1 MQTFTHHLP
10 NLELTGHEFVVP
22 LDYDHPDGEQI
33 TVFAR
38 AVSAVGKAQTE
49 RPWLVYFQGGPG
61 SPAPRPTDRSGWLK
75 RALQEYHVLLLDQRG
90 TGLSTSISTQ
100 SLLQR
105 ASLPSEQ
112 AAYLKHFRA
121 DNIVRDAEL
130 IRRQLLGEQGQWTVL
145 GQSFGGFCVTH
156 YLSVA
161 PAGLQA
167 ALITGGLP
175 PLERS
180 AEEVYRATY
189 QRVLT
194 KNDRYYHR
202 YPEDVE
208 RVQLIVSHLLAEPIP
223 LPGGGWLTARRFL
236 QLGLAFGRSDG
247 FEQMH
252 YLLEEAFAHGGKEPR
267 WTLRFLRAVEAEQ
280 TFETNP
286 LYAILHEA
294 IYCQGQASRW
304 AAERVRSE
312 FSDFAIDPTRRVN
325 FTGEMIY
332 PWMFED
338 YAHLQPLADAAELL
352 AQDEEWA
359 RPYHV
364 QQLRQNVVPCAAV
377 IYYDDMYVERQYSEE
392 TAQEIAGIQLWIT
405 NEFEHNGLRA
415 DGERLLTRLLK
426 LARRAS

>member
-22 LDYDHPDGEQI
+22 LDYNRPYGEQI

-38 AVSAVGKAQTE
+38 AVRAAGQAQAD

-61 SPAPRPTDRSGWLK
+61 SPAPRPTDSSGWLK

-90 TGLSTSISTQ
+90 TGLSTPISTQ

-105 ASLPSEQ
+105 SARPSEQ

-130 IRRQLLGEQGQWTVL
+130 IRGQLVGAQGKWTVL

-175 PLERS
+175 PLDRP

-189 QRVLT
+189 PRVLT
-194 KNDRYYHR
+194 KNDRYYRR
-202 YPEDVE
+202 YPEDVA
-208 RVQLIVSHLLAEPIP
+208 RVQAIVRHLLADPVP

-236 QLGLAFGRSDG
+236 QIGLALGRSDG
-247 FEQMH
+247 LEQIH
-252 YLLEEAFAHGGKEPR
+252 YLIEEAFAHGGERPQ
-267 WTLRFLRAVEAEQ
+267 WTLRFLRGVEAEQ
-280 TFETNP
+280 TFETSP
-286 LYAILHEA
+286 LFAILHEA
-294 IYCQGQASRW
+294 IYCQAQASRW
-304 AAERVRSE
+304 AAARVRAE
-312 FSDFAIDPTRRVN
+312 FADFAIDPALRVN

-338 YAHLQPLADAAELL
+338 YAQLQPLAAAADLL
-352 AQDEEWA
+352 AQDEDW
-359 RPYHV
+359 PSLYHV
-364 QQLRQNVVPCAAV
+364 QQLRQNVVPCAAA

-405 NEFEHNGLRA
+405 NEFEHNGLRV
-415 DGERLLTRLLK
+415 DGERLLGRLLD
-426 LARRAS
+426 LVQRVS